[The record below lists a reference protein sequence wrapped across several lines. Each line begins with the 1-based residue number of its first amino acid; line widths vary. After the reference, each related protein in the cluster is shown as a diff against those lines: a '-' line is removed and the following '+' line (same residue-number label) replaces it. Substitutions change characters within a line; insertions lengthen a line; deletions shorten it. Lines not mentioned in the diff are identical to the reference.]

1 MAKSESTGGQS
12 VSTGQVRLERIY
24 LKDSS
29 FESPRSPG
37 VFAEAWKPEMQLEV
51 NARSNTLENNRYEVV
66 LTVTLRA
73 KGESGKTAFIIE
85 VQQAGLFV
93 IEGIEDDVLQRVLA
107 TVCPNTLFP
116 YVRESVDSMAVRG
129 GFPAIQLAPMNFD
142 AAYADAVKK
151 KSPAEDVT
159 H

>member
-1 MAKSESTGGQS
+1 M
-12 VSTGQVRLERIY
+12 STGQVRLERIY

-73 KGESGKTAFIIE
+73 KG
-85 VQQAGLFV
+85 
-93 IEGIEDDVLQRVLA
+93 
-107 TVCPNTLFP
+107 
-116 YVRESVDSMAVRG
+116 
-129 GFPAIQLAPMNFD
+129 
-142 AAYADAVKK
+142 
-151 KSPAEDVT
+151 
-159 H
+159 